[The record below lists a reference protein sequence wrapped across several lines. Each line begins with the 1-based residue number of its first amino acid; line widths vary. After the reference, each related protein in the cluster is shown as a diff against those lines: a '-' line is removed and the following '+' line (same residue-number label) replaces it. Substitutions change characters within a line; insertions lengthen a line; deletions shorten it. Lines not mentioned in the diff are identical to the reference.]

1 MVVGEINL
9 TACAIGAGFGVVTIA
24 IVFVCA
30 SYANFKEEVR
40 KSMEYWER

>member
-1 MVVGEINL
+1 MSEFNL
-9 TACAIGAGFGVVTIA
+9 AALAIGAGFGVVMIA
-24 IVFVCA
+24 VVFVCA